1 MVYESSASPMTPY
14 KCLFVD
20 WHLTLS
26 VSVFWEEFR
35 NQEHPQHRLF
45 AFMQS
50 ALFTPSGMQR
60 WLRPWMRGAFT
71 SEDVMVGIC
80 RGTAFDPD
88 FALQA
93 LQSSCQQM
101 RLVSEAIPHCVRDLQ
116 AKGLRVVIATD
127 NMDTFHR
134 WTVPSLQ
141 LDALFDDI
149 LNSWRLGAL
158 KEERGQD
165 GQSLFF
171 ARYLQ
176 AHQIG
181 RGESLLLDDGD
192 EQFGT
197 IMRQLG
203 IDFQHIE
210 PGKGLL
216 PALQEIRTSLL

>member
-1 MVYESSASPMTPY
+1 MYESSASPMKPY
-14 KCLFVD
+14 KCLFID
-20 WHLTLS
+20 WHQTLS
-26 VSVFWEEFR
+26 VSVFWEHLR
-35 NQEHPQHRLF
+35 DQEHPQHHLF
-45 AFMQS
+45 TFMQS
-50 ALFTPSGMQR
+50 ALFTPSGVQM

-71 SEDVMVGIC
+71 CEEVIVGIC
-80 RGTAFDPD
+80 RGTEIDPV
-88 FALQA
+88 FALHA
-93 LQSSCQQM
+93 LRSSCQQM
-101 RLVSEAIPHCVRDLQ
+101 RLVSEAIPHCIRDLQ

-134 WTVPSLQ
+134 WTVPSLHV
-141 LDALFDDI
+141 DALFDDI
-149 LNSWRLGAL
+149 LSSWRLGAL

-171 ARYLQ
+171 ARYLL

-197 IMRQLG
+197 IMRQFG
-203 IDFQHIE
+203 IDYHHIE